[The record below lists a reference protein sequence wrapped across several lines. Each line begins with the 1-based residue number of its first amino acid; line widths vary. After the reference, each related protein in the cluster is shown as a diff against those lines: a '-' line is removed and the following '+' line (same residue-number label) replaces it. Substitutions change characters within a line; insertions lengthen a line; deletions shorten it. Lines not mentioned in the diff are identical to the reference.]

1 MNYIRLALTSASVQ
15 ISSFITVEYYITI
28 SSLRTIKQNADRDVK
43 VDFDVISKY
52 RLSTHR
58 GDISWE
64 ALTLKQNKEA
74 RIYMDKKRIMQ
85 HRIRKNIRNKK
96 KSK

>member
-1 MNYIRLALTSASVQ
+1 MYHNPENLYKYLLHFLKI
-15 ISSFITVEYYITI
+15 VE
-28 SSLRTIKQNADRDVK
+28 SNADRDVK

-64 ALTLKQNKEA
+64 ALTLKQKKEA

-85 HRIRKNIRNKK
+85 HRIRKNIRNKTN
-96 KSK
+96 SK